1 MMQGTHD
8 DVRRTLIMEQAK
20 LVIVTNDRKIRG
32 QKVLPSK
39 EKVVN
44 IDANKTPHASLQ
56 CAPSGVVLSGDGEK
70 SQEDVIKPR
79 FNKPA
84 LGVDDLAD
92 LLLCRGLKGISKS
105 DLAQKLRFVNYYH
118 LRGYTY
124 PYQDNSQDDSP
135 FIIGTTWQQIWADYQ
150 FDSELRMLIFDGISR
165 FEIALRSIV
174 TLFMCEYCGAQW
186 FENQSLFVSEVQ
198 FQKDLKELIENW
210 NRSKDDFKMH
220 YVKCYDT
227 NQLPPAWMI
236 FETSTLGLVSKYLE
250 NLQKGL
256 RPKTLIMRQFGFDRA
271 SGKVFLSWIHQ
282 LTYVRN
288 ICAHH
293 ARLFSRKL
301 TYSSTV
307 PKKLAYEWVNEIPA
321 SDKVY
326 MAICV
331 LTYLLNIC
339 APDYQFKDKLIYL
352 LDNANN
358 EQLNFMGCPQDWKE
372 QALFMIPL

>member
-1 MMQGTHD
+1 M
-8 DVRRTLIMEQAK
+8 
-20 LVIVTNDRKIRG
+20 KINILDKNLANMIAAG
-32 QKVLPSK
+32 
-39 EKVVN
+39 EVVER
-44 IDANKTPHASLQ
+44 PAS
-56 CAPSGVVLSGDGEK
+56 AV
-70 SQEDVIKPR
+70 
-79 FNKPA
+79 
-84 LGVDDLAD
+84 
-92 LLLCRGLKGISKS
+92 
-105 DLAQKLRFVNYYH
+105 
-118 LRGYTY
+118 
-124 PYQDNSQDDSP
+124 
-135 FIIGTTWQQIWADYQ
+135 
-150 FDSELRMLIFDGISR
+150 
-165 FEIALRSIV
+165 
-174 TLFMCEYCGAQW
+174 
-186 FENQSLFVSEVQ
+186 
-198 FQKDLKELIENW
+198 KELIENW

-352 LDNANN
+352 LDNANS

-372 QALFMIPL
+372 QALFMIPLL